1 MWYLKTK
8 AGSGKGA
15 FQVTIDGVLNLNK
28 PAGITSRDVVNA
40 VQRLTGRTT
49 RVGHAGTLDPLA
61 RGVLVAP
68 VGAATRLIEYVQQ
81 MPKTYR
87 AEFLLGCHSDTEDTD
102 GEVIQVDSPPIPG
115 EEAIR
120 TALPQ
125 FTGKILQRPPAYSAL
140 RVAGKR
146 AYDLARKG
154 QSVDLKPRE
163 IQIYRL
169 VLDGYDYPKMALTI
183 QCGSGTYVRSLGR
196 DLAEALGTSAV
207 MSALERTAIG
217 SFRVEDAVAPDS
229 LTPENWSDF
238 LLPPVAAVSHLPRLT
253 LDEEA
258 VRRIQNGLTIPRPSG
273 IDPKADIVAVNQNGQ
288 LIGIITGRGPDQLK
302 TKRNFPTQ

>member
-1 MWYLKTK
+1 MSI
-8 AGSGKGA
+8 G
-15 FQVTIDGVLNLNK
+15 GVLNLNK
-28 PAGITSRDVVNA
+28 PVGITSRDAVNV
-40 VQRLTGRTT
+40 VQRLPGKKTK
-49 RVGHAGTLDPLA
+49 VGHAGTLDPLA
-61 RGVLVAP
+61 CGVLVVP

-81 MPKTYR
+81 MPKTYQ
-87 AEFLLGCHSDTEDTD
+87 AEFLLGRSSDTEDTE
-102 GEVIQVDSPPIPG
+102 GEVTQLDSPPVPS

-154 QSVDLKPRE
+154 QNVDLKPRE
-163 IQIYRL
+163 IEVYRL
-169 VLDGYDYPKMALTI
+169 VLDGYDYPKLALTI
-183 QCGSGTYVRSLGR
+183 ECGSGTYVRSLGR

-207 MSALERTAIG
+207 MSALQRTAIG

-273 IDPKADIVAVNQNGQ
+273 IDPKAEVVAVDQEGRF
-288 LIGIITGRGPDQLK
+288 IGIITGRGPDQLK